1 MGRGQIPVAAL
12 AVEQALNG
20 DEQQTLGRL
29 AQRVQ
34 PQLAAEVG
42 EGVEGV
48 APEVAVAVGIAAA
61 VRAQQQELEHAA
73 ARLAG
78 QERGAVLLEREVG
91 EGDEHLLD
99 AAPLGRRA
107 SAGEVLVQRVVAQVE
122 QVLLGQ
128 CGQN

>member
-12 AVEQALNG
+12 AVEQVLDG
-20 DEQQTLGRL
+20 DEQQTLVRL

-73 ARLAG
+73 ARLGG

-99 AAPLGRRA
+99 APVLGRR
-107 SAGEVLVQRVVAQVE
+107 VRRVVAQVE

-128 CGQN
+128 SGQN

>member
-12 AVEQALNG
+12 AVEQVLDG
-20 DEQQTLGRL
+20 DEQQTLVRL

-48 APEVAVAVGIAAA
+48 APEVAVAVGCAAA

-73 ARLAG
+73 ARLGG

-99 AAPLGRRA
+99 APVLGRR
-107 SAGEVLVQRVVAQVE
+107 VRRVVAQVE

-128 CGQN
+128 SGQN